1 MRKIFAY
8 LLPLILISCG
18 KPKPEGLILKIQYQ
32 PEKTYSISTIRGTE
46 TVITYSGEEVAMQK
60 LMSKN
65 INNPTI
71 SKVKTK
77 STTELVTSKK
87 ITSLS
92 FPVSLIYKETLS
104 LDGKNEIPEGT
115 EIHGEIISENLP
127 NFHTVSAE
135 TLDDHQKMQLLQT
148 VRSTFEQLNFPEKR
162 IKIGDEFSIDRTTF
176 LPMERSEIET
186 IITTTYKLISIEKEV
201 ATFELTQTY
210 RMTPEFMDN
219 TFTGNGQGKGE
230 MYFDINKSII
240 SGYTMNTEINMNKKF
255 SYFEFNLKTK
265 NEFSQST
272 NLVTK

>member
-1 MRKIFAY
+1 MRKTFAF
-8 LLPLILISCG
+8 LLPLILFSCG

-60 LMSKN
+60 LKSKN
-65 INNPTI
+65 IKNPTI
-71 SKVKTK
+71 SNVKTK
-77 STTELVTSKK
+77 SITELVTGKK

-115 EIHGEIISENLP
+115 EIHGEIIAENLP

-135 TLDDHQKMQLLQT
+135 TLNDHQKMQLLQT
-148 VRSTFEQLNFPEKR
+148 VRSTFEQLDFPEQR
-162 IKIGDEFSIDRTTF
+162 LKIGDEFSIDRTTF

-201 ATFELTQTY
+201 ATFNLTQTY
-210 RMTPEFMDN
+210 RMTPEFIDN

-230 MYFDINKSII
+230 MYFDINNSII

-272 NLVTK
+272 SLVTK